1 MRLSDILSNPPSDQF
16 VQIDGFLGDKKIG
29 VGKQKILDIGTV
41 GLSFFCKH
49 CNNVNTFCAAE
60 RPHSDNE
67 EIQQKTKEPLYCVIV
82 NNRTV
87 SIDAV
92 LKCSVC
98 KKQIPVWFLVESD
111 GDMFTRQVNCRILKR
126 RENFGNVATSQRF
139 DAFGECTPLLEKANA
154 AYREGLGAGSMVY
167 LRKAFERVTVAAA
180 QGAGISTKTAN
191 NRSKRF
197 SDLLREVDTQCRIIP
212 NEFSNDGYRPYRELS
227 EVLHGDYDEELGL
240 RKYEYLY
247 RLTVGIIENIK
258 NSRELAGALEA
269 LNRING
275 GQENE

>member
-1 MRLSDILSNPPSDQF
+1 MRLSDILSKAPSSRF
-16 VQIDGFLGDKKIG
+16 EQIEGFLGDRSIKNGTHKKI
-29 VGKQKILDIGTV
+29 DIGV
-41 GLSFFCKH
+41 IGLPFFCKR
-49 CNNVNTFCAAE
+49 CGETTTFCAGA
-60 RPHSDNE
+60 S
-67 EIQQKTKEPLYCVIV
+67 TEPPLHCVII
-82 NNRTV
+82 NNNLV
-87 SIDAV
+87 SID
-92 LKCSVC
+92 CSLQC
-98 KKQIPVWFLVESD
+98 PRCSSSIPTWFIIESEE
-111 GDMFTRQVNCRILKR
+111 DMFSRSVNCRILKR
-126 RENFGNVATSQRF
+126 RENFGNIATCQRF

-167 LRKAFERVTVAAA
+167 LRKAFEAVTIAAA
-180 QGAGISTKTAN
+180 QGAGISTKTAKN
-191 NRSKRF
+191 KRKNF
-197 SDLLREVDTQCRIIP
+197 SDLLKEVDVQCRIIP
-212 NEFSNDGYRPYRELS
+212 NEFSSDGYRPYRELS